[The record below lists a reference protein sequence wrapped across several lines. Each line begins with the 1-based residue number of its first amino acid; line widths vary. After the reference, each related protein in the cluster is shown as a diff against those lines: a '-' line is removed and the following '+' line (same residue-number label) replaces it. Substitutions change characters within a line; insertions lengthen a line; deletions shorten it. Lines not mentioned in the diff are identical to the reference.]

1 LPAGCMAEK
10 WEGVG
15 HLRRTCAVTR
25 TPVVAS
31 LLAGQI
37 AEGPIVEIEWNP
49 RSQRISIRRKRVQC
63 EISRVFVVLTP
74 NGKQRRSSQRL
85 GNLLN

>member
-1 LPAGCMAEK
+1 MAEK